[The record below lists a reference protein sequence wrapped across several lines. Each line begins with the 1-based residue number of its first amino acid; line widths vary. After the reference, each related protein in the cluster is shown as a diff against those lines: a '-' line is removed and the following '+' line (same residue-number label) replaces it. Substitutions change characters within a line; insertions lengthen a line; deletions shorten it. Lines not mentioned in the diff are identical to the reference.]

1 MQLQPIITSIEAAVS
16 VQLAIAGGD
25 QALEEAA
32 SRFLAALEP
41 SLRQAGLEL
50 AQQAATEI
58 SAQLGD
64 RTIEVVIVDGDPV
77 LRVGSATDSGETVGD
92 EDFDARLTLRLPPT
106 LKGLVEQA
114 AGEHGDSVNTWV
126 VRTLNTG
133 IRRSSKVGRRVTGSF
148 DL

>member
-1 MQLQPIITSIEAAVS
+1 M
-16 VQLAIAGGD
+16 
-25 QALEEAA
+25 
-32 SRFLAALEP
+32 
-41 SLRQAGLEL
+41 
-50 AQQAATEI
+50 
-58 SAQLGD
+58 
-64 RTIEVVIVDGDPV
+64 DGDPV